1 VTIDRREWDIMP
13 ERFAPVRQAADGDF
27 VRAQVSRE
35 AIIELGHFGAAHQ
48 EYGRRLAEAVALVR
62 QPPAR

>member
-1 VTIDRREWDIMP
+1 MP